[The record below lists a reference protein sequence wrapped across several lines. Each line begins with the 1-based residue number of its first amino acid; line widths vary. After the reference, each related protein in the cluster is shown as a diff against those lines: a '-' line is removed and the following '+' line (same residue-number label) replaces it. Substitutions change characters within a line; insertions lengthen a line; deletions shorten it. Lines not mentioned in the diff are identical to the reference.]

1 MKQNTNK
8 IITAVL
14 AVALLLAVAVLI
26 YVYLPRSQEN
36 QTPGPTPGQTNNT
49 ILTVIYGGYTR
60 NYTLQDIE
68 AFPSF
73 TGSGGYIKTK
83 TLPSVSTTGPFN
95 YTGVNVSY
103 LVDQIPNLPSPHSI
117 RVTSSDNYSVLYNWS
132 QIQGDVPIYNGT
144 GNITG
149 SSGMTMLLAY
159 KEQGNLINDTNGGP
173 LRVVYV
179 DNEGFTPSGLWA
191 KLVRTITVITE

>member
-14 AVALLLAVAVLI
+14 AVALLLAMAVII

-36 QTPGPTPGQTNNT
+36 QTPEPSNNT
-49 ILTVIYGGYTR
+49 ILTVTYGDYTR
-60 NYTLQDIE
+60 NYTLQDLE
-68 AFPSF
+68 VLPSF
-73 TGSGGYIKTK
+73 TGSGGFIKTK
-83 TLPSVSTTGPFN
+83 ILPSVNTTGPFT

-103 LVDQIPNLPSPHSI
+103 LVDQIPNLPSHHSI
-117 RVTSSDNYSVLYNWS
+117 RVTSTDNYRMNYTWS
-132 QIQGDVPIYNGT
+132 QIQGNVSIYNET

-159 KEQGNLINDTNGGP
+159 KEQGNLISDTSVGP
-173 LRVVYV
+173 LRIAFV
-179 DNEGFTPSGLWA
+179 DDGGFTPSGLWA